1 MKNALTVAAKVA
13 VSVAILYFIFSR
25 IDIGSFWQTVSSV
38 NPGLVLAIYII
49 FVAIQ
54 AFSAF
59 RWSIVVKKDIEVP
72 FPKILSIY
80 FIGFFFNNFFPTLVG
95 GDLVK
100 GYYLYKTTGRGD
112 VSFAS
117 IFMDRYSGF
126 TALMAIT
133 LVALLLGY
141 PLISD
146 TGLPFFFILL
156 IGGYSAAS
164 LVIWI
169 DKLHGWAM
177 RLLDK
182 IHFYSINKK
191 IDTFYKVL
199 MSYRTRPDVLLKIF
213 LCSLV
218 VQGGIIVSYYLL
230 GRGIGMNV
238 PAGYYFLFIPL
249 ATAAA
254 MIPVSLSGLGIR
266 EGAFVFL
273 FEKAGATQEQALSLS
288 LLFFVITVLSSVLG
302 GIEYVRVGGRKEMG
316 LPDNEGSIG
325 YD

>member
-1 MKNALTVAAKVA
+1 MKNHLTVIAKVA
-13 VSVAILYFIFSR
+13 VSAAILYFIFSR
-25 IDIGSFWQTVSSV
+25 IDIRTFWRTVSSV
-38 NPGLVLAIYII
+38 HPALVAAIFFL

-59 RWSIVVKKDIEVP
+59 RWSMVVKKDMDVP

-100 GYYLYKTTGRGD
+100 GYYLYRTTGRGD

-126 TALMAIT
+126 TALMVIT
-133 LVALLLGY
+133 LFALLLGY

-146 TGLPFFFILL
+146 TGLPFFFLLL

-169 DKLHGWAM
+169 DRLHGWAM
-177 RLLDK
+177 RLMDR

-191 IDTFYKVL
+191 IDTFYRVL
-199 MSYRTRPDVLLKIF
+199 MSYRGRPDVLVKIF
-213 LCSLV
+213 VCSLV
-218 VQGGIIVSYYLL
+218 IQGGIIIGYYLL
-230 GRGIGMNV
+230 GRGIGMDV

-254 MIPVSLSGLGIR
+254 MIPLSLSGLGIR

-273 FEKAGATQEQALSLS
+273 FEKAGATQEEALGLS
-288 LLFFVITVLSSVLG
+288 LLFFVITVLSSTIG
-302 GIEYVRVGGRKEMG
+302 GIEYIRVGGRKEMG
-316 LPDNEGSIG
+316 LPDGEGTPWG
-325 YD
+325 